1 MTEFF
6 PKTNPPE
13 PVPQLLTAEEA
24 CRYLRLDEGR
34 ELPQAVKS
42 LRRLVELGRLRPTR
56 IGRSNRYLREEL
68 HRCLTVITEEYAE
81 VSEPVLARSSEPR

>member
-1 MTEFF
+1 MIEFF
-6 PKTNPPE
+6 PRSNPPE

-34 ELPQAVKS
+34 DMPQAVKS

-68 HRCLTVITEEYAE
+68 HRCLKAITEEYAE
-81 VSEPVLARSSEPR
+81 VSEPGSCAIP

>member
-6 PKTNPPE
+6 PRSNPPE

-34 ELPQAVKS
+34 DMPQAVRS

-81 VSEPVLARSSEPR
+81 VSEPGLAPFPDPR